1 MLNRRNFL
9 KTSASALAG
18 MYALHTKT
26 ALANLGALP
35 KEKSLKRIGV
45 QLYTVRSLMEK
56 DFEGT
61 LKKVAAIGY
70 KEVEFAGYYER
81 KPADIKKLLDE
92 LGIKAPAT
100 HQGLAVFEQKMDW
113 LIETSK
119 ILGHQYLVCPWLTP
133 EMRNSIDTYKKLA
146 ASFNKFG
153 EACQKAGLHFA
164 YHNHDFEF
172 ETVDGQIPYDVL
184 LAETDP
190 KLVQMELDLYWI
202 KKAGKDVFTYFE
214 KAPGR
219 YALCHVKDMDESG
232 KMMDVGKGKMDFGKI
247 FAQAQQAGLQHF
259 FVEHDQPEDPGQ
271 SIATS
276 FQSLKALKF

>member
-92 LGIKAPAT
+92 LGQLLHDGRVRHRADSVQIQHLNDALMKTILQLMMLKPGFRTVHGFHRQHNVWRLPSNSLRALFCLLSDSGWFAPR
-100 HQGLAVFEQKMDW
+100 F
-113 LIETSK
+113 
-119 ILGHQYLVCPWLTP
+119 
-133 EMRNSIDTYKKLA
+133 
-146 ASFNKFG
+146 
-153 EACQKAGLHFA
+153 
-164 YHNHDFEF
+164 
-172 ETVDGQIPYDVL
+172 
-184 LAETDP
+184 
-190 KLVQMELDLYWI
+190 
-202 KKAGKDVFTYFE
+202 
-214 KAPGR
+214 
-219 YALCHVKDMDESG
+219 
-232 KMMDVGKGKMDFGKI
+232 
-247 FAQAQQAGLQHF
+247 QAQGRETTA
-259 FVEHDQPEDPGQ
+259 
-271 SIATS
+271 
-276 FQSLKALKF
+276 